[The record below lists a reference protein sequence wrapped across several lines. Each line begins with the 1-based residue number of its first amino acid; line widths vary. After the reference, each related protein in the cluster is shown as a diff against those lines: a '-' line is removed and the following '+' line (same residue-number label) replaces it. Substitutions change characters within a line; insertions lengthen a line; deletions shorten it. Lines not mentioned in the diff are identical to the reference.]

1 MNNNLYEN
9 FIVELLLDNS
19 CNIITKS
26 SHKYNDN
33 QIVVIDNNKKQFN
46 VSQNDLLDTIM
57 HVRNLLKSYRFIKD
71 KDKDV

>member
-9 FIVELLLDNS
+9 FIVDLLLDNS

-26 SHKYNDN
+26 DYKTNYN

-57 HVRNLLKSYRFIKD
+57 YIRNLFKTHRFT